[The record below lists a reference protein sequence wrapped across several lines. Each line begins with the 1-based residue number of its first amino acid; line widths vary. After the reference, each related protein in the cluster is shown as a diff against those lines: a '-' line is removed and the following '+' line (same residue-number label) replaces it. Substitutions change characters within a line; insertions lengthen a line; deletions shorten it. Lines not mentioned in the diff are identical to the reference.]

1 MAYTDESAGS
11 ALAALELALQ
21 VALLDDHGLLVH
33 AAAGVV
39 EQRGWLMPGPSGTGK
54 STAARV
60 AGFDTVLSDERVIM
74 RVEDG
79 HCHLWPTP
87 FWSAGRQL
95 PMCTASAPLETLV
108 RLEHAATFRQAPWS
122 SDEALTYLMENV
134 ALYEGGSATLKAFD
148 IAAAVVES
156 TRCARVGFARAGVW
170 PLRGRSAA

>member
-1 MAYTDESAGS
+1 MAYTDKSPGS

-60 AGFDTVLSDERVIM
+60 AGFDTVLSDERVIV
-74 RVEDG
+74 RVENG
-79 HCHLWPTP
+79 HCRLWSTP
-87 FWSAGRQL
+87 FWSAGRRL
-95 PMCTASAPLETLV
+95 PLCATSAVLDTLV
-108 RLEHAATFRQAPWS
+108 HLEHAADFRQDRWS
-122 SDEALTYLMENV
+122 ADEALTYLMESV

-148 IAAAVVES
+148 IATAIVES
-156 TRCARVGFARAGVW
+156 ARCARVGFARTGAW